1 MLISAYNIVNSVS
14 SFSQA
19 AISLN
24 DNLINLFDYQIYKIF
39 NSIVHF
45 HYILDKLNRKF
56 NLWLMKPSEI
66 YFDKFY
72 LHWRNNEEQNKLLFA
87 EDCKY
92 NLKRYK
98 YPKVFLK

>member
-1 MLISAYNIVNSVS
+1 
-14 SFSQA
+14 
-19 AISLN
+19 
-24 DNLINLFDYQIYKIF
+24 
-39 NSIVHF
+39 
-45 HYILDKLNRKF
+45 
-56 NLWLMKPSEI
+56 MKPSEI